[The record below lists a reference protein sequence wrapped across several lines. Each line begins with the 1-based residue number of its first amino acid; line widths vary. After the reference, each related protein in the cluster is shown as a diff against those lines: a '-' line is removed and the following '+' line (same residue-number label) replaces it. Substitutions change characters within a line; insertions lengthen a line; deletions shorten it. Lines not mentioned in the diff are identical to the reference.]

1 VRRKQALAR
10 TLPLR
15 DYFLVP
21 ANYASCRSQLVQRF
35 GELMRK
41 LWNPRNFKG
50 QVSRAPRCHEAPHGL
65 LMTPMSDLY
74 DAAGSEIQ
82 PEHTTALHQR
92 LPV

>member
-1 VRRKQALAR
+1 MHGAQALAR

-15 DYFLVP
+15 DFFLVP

-50 QVSRAPRCHEAPHGL
+50 QARHAPRL
-65 LMTPMSDLY
+65 LFVAHRPSMISV
-74 DAAGSEIQ
+74 S
-82 PEHTTALHQR
+82 
-92 LPV
+92 

>member
-1 VRRKQALAR
+1 MLGGDLWCPTHTVRRVQALAR

-15 DYFLVP
+15 DFFLVP

-50 QVSRAPRCHEAPHGL
+50 QVSRASHFRPK
-65 LMTPMSDLY
+65 
-74 DAAGSEIQ
+74 SE
-82 PEHTTALHQR
+82 TCALSLGR
-92 LPV
+92 KLT

>member
-1 VRRKQALAR
+1 MRGTQALAR

-15 DYFLVP
+15 DFFLVP

-50 QVSRAPRCHEAPHGL
+50 QVSRAL
-65 LMTPMSDLY
+65 LR
-74 DAAGSEIQ
+74 AHA
-82 PEHTTALHQR
+82 
-92 LPV
+92 